1 MNGVPSVGV
10 QVMIGSG
17 KIEKQAVGNA
27 PTLPSSVIA
36 ALSGDNS
43 SDGNNA
49 DQGKNAAGAL
59 ATPSLFVA
67 GVASLCLLSS
77 LL

>member
-17 KIEKQAVGNA
+17 KIEKQAIRI
-27 PTLPSSVIA
+27 PPSLPSSTIA
-36 ALSGDNS
+36 GLSGDNS
-43 SDGNNA
+43 SDGNYA
-49 DQGKNAAGAL
+49 DQGKNAAGTLTA
-59 ATPSLFVA
+59 PSLLVA
-67 GVASLCLLSS
+67 GVASLSLLLS